1 VQLLHDWIASLPPS
15 GETPVATK
23 ATRDTEA
30 AAIVTVQ
37 DTASDDA
44 RTHSLT
50 TLLSSTSGALQ
61 LMWAIDAGRVPEA
74 TRRAAILQANA
85 SPDAHIRDLFEK
97 YLPEEQRP
105 KRLGNA
111 IQLEAILA
119 LNGDASRG
127 RKLFF
132 DTEGIQCKTCHKIGG
147 QGADVGPDLSQIGK
161 KYDRAKILDN
171 ILTPS
176 REIDPKFVVYLAAL
190 NDGRVQTGLLVERTE
205 QAISLK
211 DNKGK
216 VSTLALADIEQ
227 LAPQQQSLMP
237 DLLLRDMT
245 AEQVADLLAYLS
257 TLQ

>member
-1 VQLLHDWIASLPPS
+1 MSLN
-15 GETPVATK
+15 
-23 ATRDTEA
+23 
-30 AAIVTVQ
+30 
-37 DTASDDA
+37 
-44 RTHSLT
+44 

-61 LMWAIDAGRVPEA
+61 LMRAIDAGRIPD
-74 TRRAAILQANA
+74 AARHAAVAQANA
-85 SPDAHIRDLFEK
+85 SPEAHVRDLFEK

-111 IQLEAILA
+111 IQPEAILA
-119 LNGDASRG
+119 LGGDAARG